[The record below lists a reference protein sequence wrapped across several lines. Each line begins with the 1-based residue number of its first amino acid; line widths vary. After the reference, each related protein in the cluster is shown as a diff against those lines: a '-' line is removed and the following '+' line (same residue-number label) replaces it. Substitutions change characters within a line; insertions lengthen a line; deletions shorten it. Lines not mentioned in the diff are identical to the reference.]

1 MKRMLG
7 PAVVVGV
14 AFMIAGCQQAT
25 GREPL
30 MDALIGETTAVFA
43 EEGFAPFD
51 SRRTGELGLG
61 GVAGEEI
68 DLQAGTTYGIVGL
81 CDVDCSDLDLRL
93 LDPDAASVSEDDAG
107 DDGPVLLVTAGT
119 SGVFTVEVSMVR
131 CAAASCGWAVQVYA
145 DDAPERASESSDAA
159 QRHEGD
165 LAAGDDRYPTGEF
178 FDTYALDASAGE
190 TLVADLR
197 SEDFDT
203 YLAVESPSG
212 TVWTNDDHHEGDT
225 HGSRL
230 EVAVS
235 ETGRWTARVTSFE
248 PGSTGRYTLLL
259 DARVPEIRDLLDRPV
274 EGSLARGDRRLKDG
288 RYSDTHVFQ
297 GTAGDRVTVDL
308 RAAEGFDSVLML
320 FAPDGDLVAENDDYE
335 GSPDHSRI
343 QVELEST
350 GEYRVLVT
358 SYEANETGPYE
369 LSVIADV
376 TAREA
381 RPEVRREQ
389 GRLEPGDSDARGR
402 YVDEYTAEWT
412 QGERYAVDLRGDFDT
427 YLEVTGPGLRRQNDD
442 VDDIGHS
449 AVETIAPETGT
460 YRVVVSSYG
469 EGESGSYELTV
480 ERIADPDRPGVEQD
494 VERLRMDE
502 TRSGRLEEGDAE
514 TDAGRYYDS
523 WVVDGRAG
531 QTLTVDLESDDFDTV
546 LVLISPD
553 GDVLEE
559 NDDAYGSN
567 SSIVARL
574 PTAGRYRVRAT
585 SYGAGEVGAYRISVA
600 AAPDPAPSP
609 SSAQTYG
616 VFVGVGDYDGRLG
629 DLPYTAD
636 DPHRVLDGLVERAGM
651 PADNAVVLTDEE
663 ATLANVRAAFE
674 AMRERV
680 GPRDTFLFF
689 FSGHG
694 DRVEQPAGS
703 RPERSD
709 PDGLDE
715 TIELVDGALRDN
727 ELNDLL
733 DGIDSDLMLVVLDS
747 CFSGGFSKD
756 VISVP
761 GRIGFFSSEEDVTS
775 LVANKFAAGGYLS
788 LFFAEALGDGGA
800 DEDGD
805 REITSRELRG
815 YLHGR
820 YRSPQEKSG
829 DDYIRALDFTQ
840 QHLVVDSGSIRWS
853 DVLFRLP

>member
-1 MKRMLG
+1 MGRA
-7 PAVVVGV
+7 AVVGAALVLVGV
-14 AFMIAGCQQAT
+14 LPACGQE
-25 GREPL
+25 RL
-30 MDALIGETTAVFA
+30 MDALIGETTAVFG

-51 SRRTGELGLG
+51 SRRAGGLGLG
-61 GVAGEEI
+61 GVAREEI
-68 DLQAGTTYGIVGL
+68 DLQAGTTYGIVGV
-81 CDVDCSDLDLRL
+81 CDVNCADLDLRL
-93 LDPDAASVSEDDAG
+93 LDPDGTGVSEDDAG
-107 DDGPVLLVTAGT
+107 DDGPVLLVTPER
-119 SGVFTVEVSMVR
+119 SGAFTVAVSMVR

-145 DDAPERASESSDAA
+145 DGAPERAVESGEAA

-165 LAAGDDRYPTGEF
+165 LAAGDERYPTGEF
-178 FDTYALDASAGE
+178 FDAYALDASAGE
-190 TLVADLR
+190 TLFADLR

-203 YLAVESPSG
+203 YLALESPSG
-212 TVWTNDDHHEGDT
+212 AVLTNDDHEGDT
-225 HGSRL
+225 DRSRL
-230 EVAVS
+230 QVAVT

-259 DARVPEIRDLLDRPV
+259 DARVPEVRDLLDLPV
-274 EGSLARGDRRLKDG
+274 EGSLARGGQRLKDG

-308 RAAEGFDSVLML
+308 RAAGGFDSVLML
-320 FAPDGDLVAENDDYE
+320 FAPGGALVEENDDYE
-335 GSPDHSRI
+335 GSRDHSRI

-350 GEYRVLVT
+350 GEHRVVVT
-358 SYEANETGPYE
+358 SYEAGEVGAYE
-369 LSVIADV
+369 LSVVAEV
-376 TAREA
+376 AAPEA
-381 RPEVRREQ
+381 RPQARREQ
-389 GRLEPGDSDARGR
+389 GRLEPGDAETRGR
-402 YVDEYTAEWT
+402 YVDEYAVEWR
-412 QGERYAVDLRGDFDT
+412 QGERHAVDLRGDFDT

-442 VDDIGHS
+442 VDEVGHS
-449 AVETIAPETGT
+449 AVEAIAPETGT
-460 YRVVVSSYG
+460 YRVLVSSYG
-469 EGESGSYELTV
+469 EGESGAYELSI

-494 VERLRMDE
+494 VERLRMGE

-514 TDAGRYYDS
+514 TETGRYHDS

-531 QTLTVDLESDDFDTV
+531 RMLSVDLESDDFDTV
-546 LVLISPD
+546 LHLISPD
-553 GDVLEE
+553 GEALAE
-559 NDDAYGSN
+559 NDDADGSDDTN
-567 SSIVARL
+567 SRIVARL
-574 PTAGRYRVRAT
+574 PASGRYRVRAT
-585 SYGAGEVGAYRISVA
+585 SYGAGEVGAYRVRVG
-600 AAPDPAPSP
+600 AAPDAAPSP

-616 VFVGVGDYDGRLG
+616 VFVGVGDYAGRLG

-636 DPHRVLDGLVERAGM
+636 DPHRILDGLLERTGM

-674 AMRERV
+674 ALRERV
-680 GPRDTFLFF
+680 GPRDTFVFF

-703 RPERSD
+703 RPESSD

-727 ELNDLL
+727 ELDELL
-733 DGIDSDLMLVVLDS
+733 DGIDSELVLVVLDS

-788 LFFAEALGDGGA
+788 LFFAEALGERGA

-820 YRSPQEKSG
+820 YRSPEEKSG
-829 DDYIRALDFTQ
+829 EDYIRALDFTQ
-840 QHLVVDSGSIRWS
+840 QHLVVDSGSVRWS